1 MNKPY
6 FSIVIPTY
14 NRGNLIGRC
23 IDSIR
28 SQNYTNWEAIIVD
41 NYSEDNTEEI
51 VMSYNDERIRF
62 IKNHNYG
69 VIAVSRNKALDM
81 AKGDWICFL
90 DSDDAWLPSKL
101 EKMCEYTDKYDLI
114 YHGFRMDLPRRYPFQ
129 RLNNYFYEINEST
142 VEYVIQRGDPICPSC
157 ACLSRTILGQ
167 TRFDEGTE
175 FKAVEDYDFFLQI
188 LAKHPKI
195 KYIKKALTLYDM
207 NGCSHNDDVLM
218 RDMAIV
224 NKWKNKLSD
233 QEYKEAILMIDS
245 RRACYFRS
253 VGDYRNARAEYAKLF
268 KSKIWS
274 KKISAYINYL
284 KSFLL
289 QVLS

>member
-1 MNKPY
+1 
-6 FSIVIPTY
+6 
-14 NRGNLIGRC
+14 
-23 IDSIR
+23 
-28 SQNYTNWEAIIVD
+28 
-41 NYSEDNTEEI
+41 
-51 VMSYNDERIRF
+51 MSR
-62 IKNHNYG
+62 K
-69 VIAVSRNKALDM
+69 
-81 AKGDWICFL
+81 
-90 DSDDAWLPSKL
+90 
-101 EKMCEYTDKYDLI
+101 
-114 YHGFRMDLPRRYPFQ
+114 
-129 RLNNYFYEINEST
+129 
-142 VEYVIQRGDPICPSC
+142 
-157 ACLSRTILGQ
+157 ILGG
-167 TRFDEGTE
+167 TRFDEGKE

-224 NKWKNKLSD
+224 NKWKNELSD
-233 QEYKEAILMIDS
+233 QEYREAILMIDS
-245 RRACYFRS
+245 RRAWYFRS
-253 VGDYRNARAEYAKLF
+253 VGDYKNARTEFAKLF